1 MVFFE
6 TGKIVNLPI
15 HFQGQLMPDT
25 KQFITVGKSF
35 LKLYLPI
42 FLFLFA
48 IVLAVSIANIR
59 ECNRQKQQKALACVS
74 VVHSAIGNVISL
86 LAADLHY
93 LSTLQAMNTFLSRGD
108 DDARKKLA
116 EQYSGFAGTRGSYA
130 RISYLSDSGVVL
142 VGVSSPSSSADLIP
156 REKLS
161 DNSQAAF
168 FQQTNLLGKGE
179 MYLTDSAND
188 GGTVNGKKG
197 AEPLLVAATPVFDGR
212 GRHQGMVVI
221 ECRPQ
226 HFIRELQEITAA
238 FPGGVS
244 LVNRWGNEFVRAGD
258 HHDANVQERVN
269 DSFAIRYPE
278 SWGKIVTAD
287 NGQFQDQRE
296 IVTFSTYHTAKT
308 NGAAG
313 AGQNGATNIADGQ
326 GNDFYWKIINHFA
339 ISPLSA
345 ANVVV
350 FRQFFIAWAVL
361 ALLSALGVAIC
372 LRNRSRRDADKEFLC
387 SQALQQQSAALLIID
402 RLGDIVSANSAFCI
416 LAGYPAADAV
426 IGKNLR
432 EISGQSAEGAL
443 AMWESLGSGQPWQ
456 EEVLSR
462 KKDGEKFW
470 EHLTITPLKD
480 RRGAISHF
488 VVVQEDISE
497 QMRVGLELRRLAS
510 FPEENADMIIEINLH
525 GQITYANP
533 ACMHRFPAAGDDLDH
548 PLLQGL
554 DSRLLYF
561 DEKKW
566 KDFADELDIDGA
578 HFERKIKL
586 IEENRLLRIYGS
598 VTTPLKE
605 MERSLKWAKQEAV
618 EARRMKSFFLANMGH
633 EIRTPLNAI
642 LGYTD
647 LMLMDEQNPVDKKRL
662 GTISRA
668 GKNLLAL
675 INDVLDFAKIEAG
688 KLEIVLQEFS
698 LRQAMNDLG
707 RMFSTQATE
716 KGIDF
721 RISGNADMPDWVIGD
736 CIRLNQILVNLLSN
750 SFKFTEKGSITL
762 HCSYADE
769 TVIFTVADTGIGI
782 SRQQQKV
789 IFAEFQ
795 QGDSA
800 STRKYGGTGL
810 GLSITSR
817 LVSLMNGSINLE
829 SDIGKGSVFTV
840 RLPFQKS
847 EAKEKGAAPEQDVQ
861 ISGEMLTA
869 ALADAGVKLQVL
881 LAEDDEM
888 NQNLIREMLRNLGIE
903 IVVAANG
910 QEALDRL
917 EEADFDLLI
926 LDMQMP
932 VLDGMQTI
940 ERIRKNDRWKKLY
953 VLALTGEAM
962 PGDKE
967 KFLQVGCNDY
977 LAKPLELGIFY
988 RKIYLLVADKY
999 SLAILE
1005 NRGNEQPGQ
1014 PFAASENFVL
1024 SRELCFQIVQS
1035 IEVLQKNLKIF
1046 NPDQIRSLAATFAD
1060 FIYIKEIR
1068 DLQQEL
1074 QQIAA
1079 TFDDEALPQL
1089 IRKLETFLPNG
1100 NTCQDPEQDSDR

>member
-1 MVFFE
+1 
-6 TGKIVNLPI
+6 
-15 HFQGQLMPDT
+15 MPDR
-25 KQFITVGKSF
+25 KQFITAGRSF
-35 LKLYLPI
+35 LKLYIPL

-48 IVLAVSIANIR
+48 IMLACAVANIH
-59 ECNRQKQQKALACVS
+59 ECNRQQRQKALACVK
-74 VVHSAIGNVISL
+74 VVHSAIGNAISL
-86 LAADLHY
+86 LGADLQY
-93 LSTLQAMNTFLSRGD
+93 LATMQTMNSFLSHGD
-108 DDARKKLA
+108 DDARQKLA
-116 EQYSGFAGTRGSYA
+116 RQYLEFVETRDFYA
-130 RISYLSDSGVVL
+130 RISYLSASGVVL
-142 VGVSSPSSSADLIP
+142 VRVSSPAQSVKIIP
-156 REKLS
+156 GEKLS
-161 DNSQAAF
+161 DNSQAGF
-168 FQQTNLLGKGE
+168 FQQTKLLGKGE
-179 MYLTDSAND
+179 MYLADSGKDAGTA
-188 GGTVNGKKG
+188 GGEGIAG
-197 AEPLLVAATPVFDGR
+197 PLLVAATPVFDSGGR
-212 GRHQGMVVI
+212 SQGIVLI
-221 ECRPQ
+221 ECLPQ
-226 HFIRELQEITAA
+226 HFVRELQEIAAA
-238 FPGGVS
+238 FSGTVS
-244 LVNRWGNEFVRAGD
+244 LVNRWGNEFLRTGD
-258 HHDANVQERVN
+258 RKADKVTQFANRNV
-269 DSFAIRYPE
+269 SFAIQQPE
-278 SWGKIVTAD
+278 SWGKIATAG
-287 NGQFQDQRE
+287 NGQFQDRQE
-296 IVTFSTYHTAKT
+296 IVTFATYYPAETI
-308 NGAAG
+308 GAAG
-313 AGQNGATNIADGQ
+313 AGQPGATNIAPGR
-326 GNDFYWKIINHFA
+326 GNDFYWKIINQFA
-339 ISPLSA
+339 FSPLSEV
-345 ANVVV
+345 NVVF
-350 FRQFFIAWAVL
+350 FRQWFMAWAVL
-361 ALLSALGVAIC
+361 ALLSALVVAVYQ
-372 LRNRSRRDADKEFLC
+372 RNRSRAKAEDESLL
-387 SQALQQQSAALLIID
+387 SQAWQQSSAALVIID
-402 RLGDIVSANSAFCI
+402 RLGDIVSVNRAFCI
-416 LAGYPAADAV
+416 LSGNPEDEV
-426 IGKNLR
+426 IGRNLR
-432 EISGQSAEGAL
+432 EISGETAEGPML
-443 AMWESLGSGQPWQ
+443 AMWESLRSGQPWQ
-456 EEVLSR
+456 GEVLSR

-470 EHLTITPLKD
+470 EQVSLAPLKD

-488 VVVQEDISE
+488 VVVLEDISE
-497 QMRVGLELRRLAS
+497 QRRIGLELHRLAT
-510 FPEENADMIIEINLH
+510 FPEENAEMIIEINLH

-533 ACMHRFPAAGDDLDH
+533 ACLHRFSAGGDGLDH

-561 DEKKW
+561 DEKLW
-566 KDFADELDIDGA
+566 RDFADEVDIDGV
-578 HFERKIKL
+578 HFERRVKFIP
-586 IEENRLLRIYGS
+586 ENRLIRIYGS
-598 VTTPLKE
+598 ETTSLQE
-605 MERSLKWAKQEAV
+605 IERSLQWAKQEAV

-647 LMLMDEQNPVDKKRL
+647 LMLMDAENPVDKKRL

-675 INDVLDFAKIEAG
+675 INDILDFAKIEAG
-688 KLEIVLQEFS
+688 KLEIVHQEFS

-707 RMFSTQATE
+707 HMFSPQAGE

-721 RISGNADMPDWVIGD
+721 RISGNSDMPDWVIGD
-736 CIRLNQILVNLLSN
+736 SIRLNQILVNLLSN
-750 SFKFTEKGSITL
+750 SFKFTENGSIAL
-762 HCSYADE
+762 HCSYADD
-769 TVIFTVADTGIGI
+769 TAIFTVADTGIGI

-817 LVSLMNGSINLE
+817 LVSLMNGSISLE
-829 SDIGKGSVFTV
+829 SDMGKGSVFTV
-840 RLPFQKS
+840 RLTFQRS
-847 EAKEKGAAPEQDVQ
+847 ASMEKGAVPEQDVP

-888 NQNLIREMLRNLGIE
+888 NQHLIREMLRNLGLE

-940 ERIRKNDRWKKLY
+940 ERIRKNDRWKNLF

-967 KFLQVGCNDY
+967 KFLRVGCNDY

-988 RKIYLLVADKY
+988 RKIYLLVAGKY
-999 SLAILE
+999 SLAIQG
-1005 NRGNEQPGQ
+1005 NRGDEQPGQ

-1024 SRELCFQIVQS
+1024 SRELCFQIVQA

-1046 NPDQIRSLAATFAD
+1046 NPDQIRSLATTFAD
-1060 FIYIKEIR
+1060 FIYVKEIR

-1100 NTCQDPEQDSDR
+1100 NTCQDPE